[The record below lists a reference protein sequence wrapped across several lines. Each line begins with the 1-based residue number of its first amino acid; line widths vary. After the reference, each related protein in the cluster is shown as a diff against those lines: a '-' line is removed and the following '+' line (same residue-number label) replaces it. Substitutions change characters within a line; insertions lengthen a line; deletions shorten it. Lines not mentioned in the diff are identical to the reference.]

1 MQYLGLAI
9 VVALLALIVLLV
21 ALRLLLGHWF
31 MGWLRGTCGFVVL
44 ALAGLIALIGYDI
57 STYSASL
64 SRSPWSR

>member
-1 MQYLGLAI
+1 
-9 VVALLALIVLLV
+9 
-21 ALRLLLGHWF
+21 

-57 STYSASL
+57 STYTALPL